1 MSVENLD
8 KIFQPKSIAVVGASE
23 RKGSVGAALMRNLI
37 ECGFVGEIH
46 PINPNHKKIWKLP
59 SCPSIKDLE
68 VPVDL
73 AVISTPITSV
83 PQIVKDC
90 VDVGVGGA
98 VIISAGGKEIGEQGK
113 KLEAAIQK
121 ELGHS
126 GLRIIGPNCVGIMS
140 GRSKLNASFA
150 NQMPLAGKMAFI
162 SQSGAICTA
171 ILDLSIKE
179 NIGFSY
185 FVSLGDMLDVD
196 FGDIIDY
203 LGGESDVS
211 SIVMYM
217 ESLTNFR
224 KFMSAARAVSRVKP
238 IIVLKAGR
246 TQAGALAAASH
257 TGAMAGEDSV
267 YDAAFQRAG
276 VLRVKTFEE
285 LFDCAELLAKQ
296 PKPTG
301 PGLAI
306 ITNAGGPGVM
316 AADALA
322 DYGYEPATLS
332 AETFQKLD
340 EILPPY
346 WSKRNP
352 IDMLGE
358 AKAELYRKVVEICL
372 NAKEVNG
379 LLIMSAPQ
387 ALSDTAEVAAAL
399 VELIREKPIPIITSW
414 VGGSNMQKG
423 RDIFNQAGIPTFD
436 TPERAVRAFM
446 NIYRFSKNIEIL
458 QQIPSRLPKRLEFDR
473 ETAKSLIRE
482 GIGTENYL
490 LSEMEAKALLSSY
503 GIPVNRME
511 SAVTKEEV
519 VQKAQN
525 IGFPVVMKINS
536 RDITHKSDV
545 KAVFLNLKNEKEAS
559 TAFDKIIWNTHAHN
573 PKARIAGVTI
583 QPMLTDYDHELIL
596 GVKKDRDLGPVI
608 LFGMGGV
615 YAEVLQDR
623 AIAFP
628 PLNRLLATRLMEET
642 KVYRLLKGYRNI
654 KPANLQLLEETLIRL
669 AQLVTDFSE
678 ISELDINPLIV
689 GGDTVCAIDA
699 RVLLKPSQTP
709 APLHLVISPY
719 PDQLEE
725 RTRTKTGIEI
735 FVRPIR
741 PEDAPL
747 LVELFESLSPK
758 SVYRRFFT
766 PMKRLPHS
774 MLARFTQIDYDRH
787 IALVALSVSKSKES
801 MLGVARVILERNQKE
816 AEFSVIVSDPW
827 QGKGIGAALLQR
839 CLSIAKERG
848 IEKVMGTVLAENT
861 QMLALGKKLGFKIT
875 SVLGMGEYELS
886 LIFETN

>member
-1 MSVENLD
+1 MSVENLE

-23 RKGSVGAALMRNLI
+23 RKGSVGAALMHNLI
-37 ECGFVGEIH
+37 ERGFAGEIH

-73 AVISTPITSV
+73 AVISTPIALV

-121 ELGHS
+121 EVGHS
-126 GLRIIGPNCVGIMS
+126 GLRIIGPNCVGVMS
-140 GRSKLNASFA
+140 GRSKLNASFS
-150 NQMPLAGKMAFI
+150 NQMPLSGKMAFI

-196 FGDIIDY
+196 FGDMIDY
-203 LGGESDVS
+203 LGGESEVS
-211 SIVMYM
+211 SIVMYV

-224 KFMSAARAVSRVKP
+224 KFMSAARAVSQVKP

-246 TQAGALAAASH
+246 TPAGALAAASH

-276 VLRVKTFEE
+276 ILRVKTFEE

-296 PKPTG
+296 PKPAG

-316 AADALA
+316 ATDALS
-322 DYGYEPATLS
+322 DFGYEPVSLS
-332 AETFQKLD
+332 TETFQKLD

-358 AKAELYRKVVEICL
+358 AKPELYRKVVEICI

-387 ALSDTAEVAAAL
+387 ALADTAEVAAAL
-399 VELIREKPIPIITSW
+399 VDLIREKPIPIITSW
-414 VGGSNMQKG
+414 VGGGNMQTG

-446 NIYRFSKNIEIL
+446 DIYRFSKNIEML
-458 QQIPSRLPKRLEFDR
+458 QQIPSRFPRELKFDR
-473 ETAKSLIRE
+473 KKAKDMIQAGLDTKNR
-482 GIGTENYL
+482 L
-490 LSEMEAKALLSSY
+490 LTEMEAKELLSAY
-503 GIPVNRME
+503 GIPVDPME
-511 SAVTKEEV
+511 SAVDKEEAV
-519 VQKAQN
+519 NKAEAM
-525 IGFPVVMKINS
+525 GFPVVLKINS
-536 RDITHKSDV
+536 RDITHKSDANGV
-545 KAVFLNLKNEKEAS
+545 LLDLKNESEVRS
-559 TAFDKIIWNTHAHN
+559 AFDRIIKNAQAYSPN
-573 PKARIAGVTI
+573 ARSDGVAI
-583 QPMLTDYDHELIL
+583 QPMRKRPDYELIL
-596 GVKKDRDLGPVI
+596 GAKQDRDFGPVI
-608 LFGMGGV
+608 LFGMGGILT
-615 YAEVLQDR
+615 EVLEDR
-623 AIAFP
+623 AIALP
-628 PLNRLLATRLMEET
+628 PLNRLLAKRLMEGT
-642 KVYRLLKGYRNI
+642 KVYRLLQGYRDI
-654 KPANLQLLEETLIRL
+654 PPARIPLLEEILIRL

-678 ISELDINPLIV
+678 IAELDINPLFV
-689 GGDTVCAIDA
+689 NEKNACAIDA

-725 RTRTKTGIEI
+725 RTRTKTGIDI

-801 MLGVARVILERNQKE
+801 MLGVSRVIMERNQKV

-839 CLSIAKERG
+839 CLAIAKDRG

-861 QMLALGKKLGFKIT
+861 QMLALGKKLGFTINR
-875 SVLGMGEYELS
+875 VLGVGEYELS
-886 LIFETN
+886 LVFQTN

>member
-1 MSVENLD
+1 
-8 KIFQPKSIAVVGASE
+8 
-23 RKGSVGAALMRNLI
+23 
-37 ECGFVGEIH
+37 
-46 PINPNHKKIWKLP
+46 
-59 SCPSIKDLE
+59 
-68 VPVDL
+68 
-73 AVISTPITSV
+73 
-83 PQIVKDC
+83 
-90 VDVGVGGA
+90 
-98 VIISAGGKEIGEQGK
+98 
-113 KLEAAIQK
+113 
-121 ELGHS
+121 
-126 GLRIIGPNCVGIMS
+126 MS
-140 GRSKLNASFA
+140 GRSKLSASFA
-150 NQMPLAGKMAFI
+150 NQMPLSGKMAFI

-179 NIGFSY
+179 SIGFSY

-196 FGDIIDY
+196 FGDMIDY

-211 SIVMYM
+211 SIVMYV

-276 VLRVKTFEE
+276 ILRVKTFEE

-296 PKPTG
+296 PKPAG

-316 AADALA
+316 ATDALS
-322 DYGYEPATLS
+322 DYGYEPVFLS

-358 AKAELYRKVVEICL
+358 AKPELYRKVVEICL

-387 ALSDTAEVAAAL
+387 ALADTAEVATAL
-399 VELIREKPIPIITSW
+399 VDLIREKPIPILTSW
-414 VGGSNMQKG
+414 VGGTDMQKG

-446 NIYRFSKNIEIL
+446 DIYRFSKNIEML
-458 QQIPSRLPKRLEFDR
+458 QQIPSRLPRRPEYDR
-473 ETAKSLIRE
+473 ETAKHLIRE
-482 GIGTENYL
+482 GLGTQKNL
-490 LSEMEAKALLSSY
+490 LTEMEAKALLSSY

-511 SAVTKEEV
+511 KALIKEEV

-536 RDITHKSDV
+536 RDITHKSDAN
-545 KAVFLNLKNEKEAS
+545 AVFLDLINEKEVS
-559 TAFDKIIWNTHAHN
+559 KAFDKIIWNAHAYN
-573 PKARIAGVTI
+573 PKAKIEGVTI
-583 QPMLTDYDHELIL
+583 QPMLSGYDHELIL
-596 GVKKDRDLGPVI
+596 GVKKDRDFGPVI

-615 YAEVLQDR
+615 YAEVIQDR

-628 PLNRLLATRLMEET
+628 PLNRLLAKRLMEET
-642 KVYRLLKGYRNI
+642 KVYRLLKGYRNT

-678 ISELDINPLIV
+678 IAELDINPLIV
-689 GGDTVCAIDA
+689 GGDSVCAIDA
-699 RVLLKPSQTP
+699 RVLLEPSQAP

-725 RTRTKTGIEI
+725 RTRTKTGIDI
-735 FVRPIR
+735 FFRPIR

-747 LVELFESLSPK
+747 LVELFESLSPQ

-787 IALVALSVSKSKES
+787 IALVALSVSQSKEY

-839 CLSIAKERG
+839 CLAIAKERG
-848 IEKVMGTVLAENT
+848 IEKVMGTVLAQNT
-861 QMLALGKKLGFKIT
+861 QMLALGKKLGFK
-875 SVLGMGEYELS
+875 VNRVPGVGEYELS
-886 LIFETN
+886 LYFQTN